1 MLYEHN
7 DPGFLIRYART
18 LIEKARQAEDIRSR
32 DEFLTEASHAIT
44 AAERIIK
51 AGKPVVIYAEVA

>member
-1 MLYEHN
+1 MMLYEHN

-32 DEFLTEASHAIT
+32 AAASEQKETH
-44 AAERIIK
+44 K
-51 AGKPVVIYAEVA
+51 